1 MTFGNGR
8 THMAEIAASGEVHTI
23 GSFQITLRDDGVGVV
38 LFDRPPV
45 NAVSL
50 AVYQD
55 IGRMA
60 EFIAASQIR
69 CVVWTAAATARAW
82 CGGADLNDFV
92 DMNPDRRHER
102 YAVINEQVR
111 RFYDLDRPVIAAIN
125 GHAIGVGMI
134 LAGLCD
140 MRVASETAAFACP
153 EIDYGLV
160 GGGAG
165 LFAQIGMPEARIRE
179 MLFTGR
185 RFLAT
190 ELAATGFFNYV
201 VPPDRV
207 LAAALELAGTIAR
220 KSLPSIRARKSCSN
234 AIGSLNW
241 FDAYLVSQRHS
252 VALAGGKDG
261 GEGVRAFLDRRPAN
275 YTDR

>member
-1 MTFGNGR
+1 MDHEAAADE
-8 THMAEIAASGEVHTI
+8 THSI
-23 GSFQITLRDDGVGVV
+23 GSFRITVRGDGVGLVV
-38 LFDRPPV
+38 FDRPPV

-50 AVYQD
+50 AVYKD

-60 EFIAASQIR
+60 DFIAASEVR
-69 CVVWTAAATARAW
+69 CVVWSAAEGARAW

-92 DMNPDRRHER
+92 DMDPDRRHDR

-125 GHAIGVGMI
+125 GHAIGIGMI

-140 MRVASETAAFACP
+140 MRIASENAAFACP

-165 LFAQIGMPEARIRE
+165 LFAQIGMPEAKIRE

-185 RFLAT
+185 RFTAA
-190 ELAATGFFNYV
+190 ELAPTGFFNYV

-207 LAAALELAGTIAR
+207 LEMALELAGSIAR

-234 AIGSLNW
+234 AIGALNW

-252 VALAGGKDG
+252 VGLAAGQDG
-261 GEGVRAFLDRRPAN
+261 GEGVRAFLDGRPAN